1 MKKLTL
7 NKTWEQC
14 LKMWR
19 WIVRQPCPRCVNEL
33 KEKWLEKNG
42 FDFDELEN
50 DCFFCDYA
58 TRYGGCEISCPGNII
73 DKNFCCGDYDYH
85 FLRKPAAFLR
95 KITELNKKRLARRK
109 K

>member
-7 NKTWEQC
+7 NETWEQC

-19 WIVRQPCPRCVNEL
+19 WIVRQPYPKCVGEL
-33 KEKWLEKNG
+33 KKEWLEKNG
-42 FDFDELEN
+42 FKDVDD

-58 TRYGGCEISCPGNII
+58 NRYSGCEMSCPADKI
-73 DKNFCCGDYDYH
+73 DKSFCCGDYDYH
-85 FLRKPAAFLR
+85 WSHKPAAFFR
-95 KITELNKKRLARRK
+95 KITQLNEKRLARRK